1 MFRCWNYFLKQSQNL
16 TMPRNTLRVYEDF
29 SQTENVRKTNGRPF
43 NEINKQHWKVN
54 KGNWRPAGSSKTQ
67 GLSNKHAKKLSY
79 ENSVQSPSA
88 EKRHLALKGSFKRKL
103 TEYQAKRRGEM
114 KNYIYKIAQCRKNK
128 GRDFGKLKGDLSQ
141 LL

>member
-1 MFRCWNYFLKQSQNL
+1 MEDPLLK
-16 TMPRNTLRVYEDF
+16 
-29 SQTENVRKTNGRPF
+29 
-43 NEINKQHWKVN
+43 INKQHGKVN

-79 ENSVQSPSA
+79 ENSVKSPSA

-114 KNYIYKIAQCRKNK
+114 KNYIYKIAQCRKK
-128 GRDFGKLKGDLSQ
+128 QRERLWALKSLFSPESV
-141 LL
+141 